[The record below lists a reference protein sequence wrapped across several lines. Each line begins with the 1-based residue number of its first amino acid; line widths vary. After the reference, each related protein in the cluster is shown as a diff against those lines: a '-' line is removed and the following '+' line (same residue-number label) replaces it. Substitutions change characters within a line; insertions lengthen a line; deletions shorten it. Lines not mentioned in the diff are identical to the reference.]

1 MRRGLLLF
9 GLFLLASGQTG
20 RSSQTFNPV
29 DLRVLVVDFEHP
41 HDRFV
46 RKLFGCPAAGPLTDD
61 VCRPARG
68 IVSYGDFMAAR
79 KRAAKLYDLTE

>member
-1 MRRGLLLF
+1 MRRGLLLP
-9 GLFLLASGQTG
+9 GLFLLATGQAG

-29 DLRVLVVDFEHP
+29 DLRVRVVDFEHP

-46 RKLFGCPAAGPLTDD
+46 RKLFGCPPTGVLTED
-61 VCRPARG
+61 VCRPIRG

-79 KRAAKLYDLTE
+79 SRAAKLYDLTE